1 MKETWRRLQNW
12 LIINVA
18 AYVLRMWFATCRIK
32 IVGRQ
37 IHEEYINSDVNMVGV
52 TWHRGA
58 IFLVWFFRKVHPMIM
73 FSKSKDGEL
82 IARFAE
88 KLGVIPVRGSSS
100 KGGSRALKVMRDYLD
115 QPGSRKVATV
125 MDGPRGPRCVAKKG
139 MIVLAREAGVPLVP
153 IMASGTPAITLKRTW
168 DRTWIPLPFSK
179 VTVIYEQPW
188 FPATYSSD
196 AALEGLRTEVENTLN
211 RMMTHA
217 DADTGYAAPPEPSNI
232 GSS

>member
-1 MKETWRRLQNW
+1 MKEIWRRLQHW

-18 AYVLRMWFATCRIK
+18 ATVLRMWFATCRIK
-32 IVGRQ
+32 IIGRP
-37 IHEEYINSDVNMVGV
+37 IHDRYIDSDANIVGV

-73 FSKSKDGEL
+73 FSKSKDGDL
-82 IARFAE
+82 IARFAQ
-88 KLGVIPVRGSSS
+88 KLGVVPVRGSSS
-100 KGGSRALKVMRDYLD
+100 KGGSRALKTMLEYLN

-153 IMASGTPAITLKRTW
+153 IMASGTPAITLKNTW
-168 DRTWIPLPFSK
+168 DKTWIPLPFSK

-188 FPATYSSD
+188 FPANDSSD
-196 AALEGLRTEVENTLN
+196 EALERLRADVETTLN
-211 RMMTHA
+211 HMMVRA
-217 DADTGYAAPPEPSNI
+217 DADTGYADPPQPSDAAAT
-232 GSS
+232 